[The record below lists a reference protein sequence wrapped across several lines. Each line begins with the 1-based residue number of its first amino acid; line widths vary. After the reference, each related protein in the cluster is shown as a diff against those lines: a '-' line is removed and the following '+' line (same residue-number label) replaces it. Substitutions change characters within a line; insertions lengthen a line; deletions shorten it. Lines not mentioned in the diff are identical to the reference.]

1 MGFYPRVTDALKR
14 AYPPG
19 LTAAR
24 RARGRRRDQP
34 SYPGT
39 ERSLERKVMNGPV
52 PYGQPL
58 GQNAPRRRRGPR
70 WMIVGIAVVFIAI
83 ATLLLVILLYPSAFG
98 LSQSSNPY
106 SFGPFG
112 GFFLVFFILIVA
124 FFIVRVL
131 FWSMRARRYGA
142 GGGAGYGGRYGP
154 NRPAMIARMRYARG
168 EITRE
173 QYDQIMQDLGRRPGP
188 P

>member
-1 MGFYPRVTDALKR
+1 
-14 AYPPG
+14 
-19 LTAAR
+19 
-24 RARGRRRDQP
+24 
-34 SYPGT
+34 
-39 ERSLERKVMNGPV
+39 MNGPV

-58 GQNAPRRRRGPR
+58 GQNVPRRRSGLR
-70 WMIVGIAVVFIAI
+70 WVVVGIAVVFIDI
-83 ATLLLVILLYPSAFG
+83 ATLLLVIFLYPSAFG
-98 LSQSSNPY
+98 LAQPSNPY
-106 SFGPFG
+106 RFGPFG

-142 GGGAGYGGRYGP
+142 GGGSGYGRGYGA

-173 QYDQIMQDLGRRPGP
+173 QYDRIMQDLGRRPGSP
-188 P
+188 